1 LLLGIF
7 LHHPHPSTAE
17 DGLDFGSGF
26 LPLMKIFHH
35 LLKAR
40 EVLTTIRQQ
49 VKQNILLGDVHESL
63 TAVIARQFAHVILSS
78 PSSSCHFASHGV
90 HATWFGS

>member
-35 LLKAR
+35 LLK
-40 EVLTTIRQQ
+40 
-49 VKQNILLGDVHESL
+49 ESRRSANDYQA
-63 TAVIARQFAHVILSS
+63 TGKTKHIIGH
-78 PSSSCHFASHGV
+78 
-90 HATWFGS
+90 HA